1 MDYEIMYF
9 KVRTLLK
16 KREDSLSEIA
26 SFWRERY
33 KENPEDPIYKTM
45 YDHRL
50 CEWAQVRDLIRE
62 IEKIEESEDQ
72 QDYTHYIATGTEG
85 EVLEWTT
92 KE

>member
-9 KVRTLLK
+9 KVRTLLE

-26 SFWRERY
+26 SFWRERH

-45 YDHRL
+45 YDHKL

-62 IEKIEESEDQ
+62 IEKIEESDKGG
-72 QDYTHYIATGTEG
+72 I
-85 EVLEWTT
+85 
-92 KE
+92 